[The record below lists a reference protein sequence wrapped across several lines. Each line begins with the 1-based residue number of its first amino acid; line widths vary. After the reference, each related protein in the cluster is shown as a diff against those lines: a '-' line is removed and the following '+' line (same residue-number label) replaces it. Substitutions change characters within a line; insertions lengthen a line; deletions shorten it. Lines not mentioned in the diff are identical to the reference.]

1 MWEQWDTFCLELAT
15 DPFLQAFQNKIPLLQ
30 VFAQRV
36 RTGSLARDGNP
47 LRARSVE
54 DYVRHVAQ
62 TFLAVGSKDP
72 RLNSANDIDFTLRRM
87 FKAWKKEDPPPK
99 RVKPVPVQVIR
110 RIAFIAQHSNCE
122 HQKAIA
128 DMIIL
133 AFFFL
138 LRPGEYT
145 DTSTRTRNPD
155 KAPFRLG
162 DVQLFVG
169 NTRLD
174 ILRAPAAVLLTATF
188 ASLTFDDQ
196 KNSVRGEVIGLA
208 TSGDPYLCPVKSL
221 VRRIL
226 HIRPNVTH
234 HDVPL
239 ARVWLRTSTTSV
251 RPKDITATLRQ
262 AVTFLGPELGFLS
275 SDVSA
280 RCLRASGANA
290 LLNSNVDTDIISL
303 IGRWRSDEMLR
314 YLHVQNRELM
324 KDYSHLML
332 SGGAYTL
339 IPNQQVPMH

>member
-1 MWEQWDTFCLELAT
+1 
-15 DPFLQAFQNKIPLLQ
+15 
-30 VFAQRV
+30 
-36 RTGSLARDGNP
+36 
-47 LRARSVE
+47 
-54 DYVRHVAQ
+54 
-62 TFLAVGSKDP
+62 
-72 RLNSANDIDFTLRRM
+72 M

-188 ASLTFDDQ
+188 ASLTFNDQ
-196 KNSVRGEVIGLA
+196 NTAFAVRSLA
-208 TSGDPYLCPVKSL
+208 LPPV
-221 VRRIL
+221 
-226 HIRPNVTH
+226 
-234 HDVPL
+234 
-239 ARVWLRTSTTSV
+239 
-251 RPKDITATLRQ
+251 AT
-262 AVTFLGPELGFLS
+262 PIY
-275 SDVSA
+275 
-280 RCLRASGANA
+280 A
-290 LLNSNVDTDIISL
+290 L
-303 IGRWRSDEMLR
+303 
-314 YLHVQNRELM
+314 
-324 KDYSHLML
+324 
-332 SGGAYTL
+332 
-339 IPNQQVPMH
+339 

>member
-133 AFFFL
+133 AFFFPPS
-138 LRPGEYT
+138 R
-145 DTSTRTRNPD
+145 
-155 KAPFRLG
+155 
-162 DVQLFVG
+162 
-169 NTRLD
+169 
-174 ILRAPAAVLLTATF
+174 
-188 ASLTFDDQ
+188 
-196 KNSVRGEVIGLA
+196 
-208 TSGDPYLCPVKSL
+208 
-221 VRRIL
+221 
-226 HIRPNVTH
+226 
-234 HDVPL
+234 
-239 ARVWLRTSTTSV
+239 
-251 RPKDITATLRQ
+251 
-262 AVTFLGPELGFLS
+262 
-275 SDVSA
+275 
-280 RCLRASGANA
+280 
-290 LLNSNVDTDIISL
+290 
-303 IGRWRSDEMLR
+303 
-314 YLHVQNRELM
+314 
-324 KDYSHLML
+324 
-332 SGGAYTL
+332 
-339 IPNQQVPMH
+339 

>member
-1 MWEQWDTFCLELAT
+1 M
-15 DPFLQAFQNKIPLLQ
+15 
-30 VFAQRV
+30 V
-36 RTGSLARDGNP
+36 
-47 LRARSVE
+47 
-54 DYVRHVAQ
+54 
-62 TFLAVGSKDP
+62 
-72 RLNSANDIDFTLRRM
+72 
-87 FKAWKKEDPPPK
+87 KAWKKEDPPPN

-110 RIAFIAQHSNCE
+110 RIAFIAQHGTCE

-145 DTSTRTRNPD
+145 DTSTSARNPD

-174 ILRAPAAVLLTATF
+174 ILRAPEAVLWTANF
-188 ASLTFDDQ
+188 GSLTFDDQ

-208 TSGDPYLCPVKSL
+208 ISGDPYLCPVKAL

-226 HIRPNVTH
+226 HLRPHITH
-234 HDVPL
+234 HNIPL
-239 ARVWLRTSTTSV
+239 ARVFLRTNTSSV
-251 RPKDITATLRQ
+251 RPSDITATLRHS
-262 AVTFLGPELGFLS
+262 VTFLGPELGFLS

-324 KDYSHLML
+324 KDYSRLML